1 MLKSRFVRLFGSL
14 ALLAIGFGAGLWWQA
29 TRPKSTGEAASAG
42 RSRER
47 EPQPV
52 RVVRVEPRALEERVI
67 ASGTVR
73 ASERVDIQTEI
84 SGRVLTIGFQQGQP
98 VRRGEVL
105 VQLDD
110 LELRAGLERT
120 IRRRRLA
127 DLRVDRLRPLRES
140 GFANL
145 QDFDNAVTEAAIQKA
160 EEEVV
165 RAQVAKTTL
174 VAPFDGIIGLR
185 NISEGAVVSPS
196 TRFATIE
203 ALDPV
208 NVDFFLAERHAARI
222 AVGQT
227 VNFTVAGDTRDF
239 QAEVFAVEP
248 RVDEGT
254 RTLLVRARG
263 RNADLV
269 LRTGSLARVVWI
281 ARQTDSALLVPA
293 PALVIGSEGTDLMI
307 LKDGMA
313 EKRRIRVGIRR
324 DSDVEVLE
332 GLLAG
337 EQVIVAG
344 AHQVRSGSPVRVLAR

>member
-1 MLKSRFVRLFGSL
+1 MLNPRFVRLFGSVV
-14 ALLAIGFGAGLWWQA
+14 LLAIGFGIGMWWHSS
-29 TRPKSTGEAASAG
+29 RPKNSSEAVSAG
-42 RSRER
+42 RSRDR

-52 RVVRVEPRALEERVI
+52 RVVRVEPRGLEERVI

-98 VRRGEVL
+98 VHRGEVL

-110 LELRAGLERT
+110 VELRAGLERT

-127 DLRVDRLRPLRES
+127 DLRVERLRPLRES

-222 AVGQT
+222 AVGQSIR
-227 VNFTVAGDTRDF
+227 FSVAGDTREYDG
-239 QAEVFAVEP
+239 EVFAVEP

-263 RNADLV
+263 RNPDLA
-269 LRTGSLARVVWI
+269 LRTGSLARVIWV
-281 ARQTDSALLVPA
+281 ARRTEDALMVPA
-293 PALVIGSEGTDLMI
+293 PSLVIGAEGTDLMI
-307 LKDGMA
+307 VADGVA
-313 EKRRIRVGIRR
+313 ERRRVRVGARR
-324 DSDVEVLE
+324 EADVEILD
-332 GLLAG
+332 GLKAG
-337 EQVIVAG
+337 EHVIVAG
-344 AHQVRSGSPVRVLAR
+344 AHQVRAGSPVRVLSR